1 MMKLRTTIKP
11 LIACLSFSAL
21 MRLTNDFWLYRFMHL
36 EVFSTS
42 RTPLTILAA
51 VEVLT
56 YHVPLTIF
64 FGVLYRMQNTD
75 KLK

>member
-1 MMKLRTTIKP
+1 MKLRTTIK
-11 LIACLSFSAL
+11 LAIACLSFSAL
-21 MRLTNDFWLYRFMHL
+21 MRLTSELWLYRFMHL

-42 RTPLTILAA
+42 HTPLTILAA

-56 YHVPLTIF
+56 YHVPLIIF
-64 FGVLYRMQNTD
+64 FGVLYRMQNTG